1 MRKYIRHPSDIPIEI
16 DPQDDHHLATQNLRD
31 VSFGGLSFCSREAIE
46 LGKLIKV
53 RIGFV
58 SPPFETMAKVVW
70 CKGGDNEFEIGMEL
84 MEEEAAFKTRMVE
97 QVCHIEHY
105 KRQVLKTEGRQL
117 TGAEA
122 AMEWISKYA
131 ASFPQIHEAETS

>member
-1 MRKYIRHPSDIPIEI
+1 MRKYIRHPSDIPIEV
-16 DPQDDHHLATQNLRD
+16 DPQDDHHLATNQLRD
-31 VSFGGLSFCSREAIE
+31 VSFGGLSFTSIDALD
-46 LGKLIKV
+46 LGKLIKI
-53 RIGFV
+53 RISLV

-70 CKGGDNEFEIGMEL
+70 CKGEENAFEIGLEL

-105 KRQVLKTEGRQL
+105 KRRVKRLEGRQL

-131 ASFPQIHEAETS
+131 ASFPQMHEVETS